1 MESVED
7 YDGTIRRQ
15 TNTVVKSN
23 AMHATIMMCFLSL
36 IFHFCYRFLKRN
48 TQTNLWEDVGDEVAR
63 EKASQVLRD
72 AVAALSESTSRPGS
86 VTNQINTEGSF
97 GRSSHAGRL
106 LALPSLDASDASQT
120 QSLPG
125 LQSASSDSFL
135 VASPVASSRYKR
147 ARYHQPSEQ
156 THLFQQW
163 ASHPPTSPLRRHSEN
178 APAYFQPRRD
188 ERASIGGGGGER
200 PRIVRR
206 STSGHSQM
214 SGNTG
219 DTHPHTHLSEFDLF
233 DGELLESDT
242 EGKQESHLDDNDA
255 F

>member
-1 MESVED
+1 M
-7 YDGTIRRQ
+7 
-15 TNTVVKSN
+15 
-23 AMHATIMMCFLSL
+23 
-36 IFHFCYRFLKRN
+36 
-48 TQTNLWEDVGDEVAR
+48 AR

-72 AVAALSESTSRPGS
+72 AVAALSDSTSRPGS
-86 VTNQINTEGSF
+86 ETNQSNTVTSF

-156 THLFQQW
+156 TQLFQEW
-163 ASHPPTSPLRRHSEN
+163 ASHPPTSPLRRHSEYAS
-178 APAYFQPRRD
+178 APFEPHRD
-188 ERASIGGGGGER
+188 ERASMGGGER
-200 PRIVRR
+200 PRVVRR

-242 EGKQESHLDDNDA
+242 EGKQESHPHENDTL
-255 F
+255 